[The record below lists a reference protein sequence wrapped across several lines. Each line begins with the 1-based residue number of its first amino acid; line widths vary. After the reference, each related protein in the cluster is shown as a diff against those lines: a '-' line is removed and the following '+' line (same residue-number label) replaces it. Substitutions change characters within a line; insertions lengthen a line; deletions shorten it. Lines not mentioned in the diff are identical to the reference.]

1 MILGGRIR
9 SMASPRDLGID
20 LGTANSLVVTRDRG
34 VVLREPSVV
43 ALDGETRRVLAVGEE
58 ARRMLGRTPGNI
70 IALRPLRDGVIADY
84 EVTELMLRVFIRR
97 AAGRSLFF
105 RPRIVVC
112 VPSGV
117 TSVERRAVVD
127 AVLQAGARQAYVM
140 EEPVAAALGAGLDIA
155 EPRGNMV
162 VDIGGGTSDVA
173 VLSLGGIVASRSIR
187 VGGDA
192 LDAAIVRYARQEFNL
207 LIGERTAEELKMQVG
222 TACMPRQVDEYEVRG
237 RDLVS
242 GLPRNLVLTSAHV
255 HEAMKEPLAEIVG
268 AVKAV
273 LEQTPP
279 ELAADIIDRGIVL
292 TGGGALL
299 KDMDVLLSRE
309 TGVPVHI
316 AEHPLDCVALGTLR
330 ALGSLDRLPLY
341 TR

>member
-1 MILGGRIR
+1 MT
-9 SMASPRDLGID
+9 SSRDLGID
-20 LGTANSLVVTRDRG
+20 LGTANSLVLMRG
-34 VVLREPSVV
+34 KGIVLREPSVV

-70 IALRPLRDGVIADY
+70 IAVRPLRDGVIADY
-84 EVTELMLRVFIRR
+84 DVTELMLRAFIRR
-97 AAGRSLFF
+97 ATGRGMLF

-117 TSVERRAVVD
+117 TTVERRAVVD
-127 AVLQAGARQAYVM
+127 ATLQAGARQAYVM
-140 EEPVAAALGAGLDIA
+140 EEPLAAALGSGLDIA
-155 EPRGNMV
+155 QPSGNMV

-173 VLSLGGIVASRSIR
+173 VLSLGGIVVSRSLR

-192 LDAAIVRYARQEFNL
+192 LDAAIVRFVRQEFNL
-207 LIGERTAEELKMQVG
+207 MIGERTAEELKVQIG
-222 TACMPRQVDEYEVRG
+222 TAFPKGRNDEWEIRG

-242 GLPRNLVLTSAHV
+242 GLPRNLTMTSGQV
-255 HEAMKEPLAEIVG
+255 YEAMREPLAEIVA
-268 AVKAV
+268 AVKSV

-279 ELAADIIDRGIVL
+279 ELASDIIDKGIVL

-299 KDMDVLLSRE
+299 RDLDVLLSQE

-316 AEHPLDCVALGTLR
+316 AEHPLDCVALGTGV
-330 ALGSLDRLPLY
+330 ALMSLDRLPLY
-341 TR
+341 TK

>member
-1 MILGGRIR
+1 
-9 SMASPRDLGID
+9 
-20 LGTANSLVVTRDRG
+20 
-34 VVLREPSVV
+34 
-43 ALDGETRRVLAVGEE
+43 
-58 ARRMLGRTPGNI
+58 
-70 IALRPLRDGVIADY
+70 RPLRDGVIADY

-155 EPRGNMV
+155 EPRGNTV
-162 VDIGGGTSDVA
+162 VAIGGGTSDVA

-222 TACMPRQVDEYEVRG
+222 TACMPRQVDERSEEH
-237 RDLVS
+237 
-242 GLPRNLVLTSAHV
+242 TS
-255 HEAMKEPLAEIVG
+255 
-268 AVKAV
+268 
-273 LEQTPP
+273 
-279 ELAADIIDRGIVL
+279 ELQ
-292 TGGGALL
+292 
-299 KDMDVLLSRE
+299 SRE
-309 TGVPVHI
+309 N
-316 AEHPLDCVALGTLR
+316 L
-330 ALGSLDRLPLY
+330 
-341 TR
+341 